1 MRYTY
6 SEAHCELETDYIKEN
21 DEKRV
26 SEILQYFSLSV
37 YMIYIVN
44 FESKAAAD

>member
-26 SEILQYFSLSV
+26 YEMLQYFSLS
-37 YMIYIVN
+37 IYVIYTVHS
-44 FESKAAAD
+44 ESKTAAD